1 CGWIVQIPVVRYIFS
16 SSLKLK
22 SSDAET
28 VINLHNAA
36 EKFVSL
42 IPLVLS
48 NEDMQNAEVNWK
60 RDIVDAPI
68 SSKLRIQAGLL
79 LRDIKDF
86 WRAALLL
93 STLLYPSELEC
104 PTRSAIEHF
113 ELDKR
118 REIIMM
124 IEKEVL
130 TLGLEKVWE
139 MKPLV
144 NGKDIM
150 SVLQLKTGGPLVSE
164 WKQKLLEWQL
174 AHPSA
179 SAGECID
186 WMKQT
191 HSKRAKTE

>member
-1 CGWIVQIPVVRYIFS
+1 ILVVRYIFM

-60 RDIVDAPI
+60 RDIVHAPI
-68 SSKLRIQAGLL
+68 SSKLCIQAGLL
-79 LRDIKDF
+79 LRNIKDF

-93 STLLYPSELEC
+93 STLLYPSDLEC
-104 PTRSAIEHF
+104 PTQSAIEHF

-130 TLGLEKVWE
+130 KLGLEKVWE

-150 SVLQLKTGGPLVSE
+150 SVLQLKTGGPLVRE
-164 WKQKLLEWQL
+164 WQQKLLEWQL

-179 SAGECID
+179 SAEECID

-191 HSKRAKTE
+191 HSKRDKTE